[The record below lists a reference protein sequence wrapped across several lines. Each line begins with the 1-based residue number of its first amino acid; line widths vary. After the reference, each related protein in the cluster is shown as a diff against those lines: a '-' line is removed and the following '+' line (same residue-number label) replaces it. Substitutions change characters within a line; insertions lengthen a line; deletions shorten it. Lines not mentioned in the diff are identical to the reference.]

1 MGKYSFDS
9 NIGELLDTPETK
21 ALIDELCPEL
31 LEHPMLELARNFSIN
46 IALPFMEGLVTDE
59 RVENFKARLEAL
71 E

>member
-1 MGKYSFDS
+1 MSKYSFDT

-31 LEHPMLELARNFSIN
+31 LEHPMLELARQVSVNV
-46 IALPFMEGLVTDE
+46 ALPFMEGLVDDA
-59 RVENFKARLEAL
+59 RVEGFKARLEAI

>member
-31 LEHPMLELARNFSIN
+31 LEHPMLEVARQVTINF
-46 IALPFMEGLVTDE
+46 ALPFLEGLATED
-59 RVENFKARLEAL
+59 RVENFRQRLEAL
-71 E
+71 